1 MTNLAKYHARSPRY
15 ILRTEDNSLIRVAGP
30 FQTPWEESTS
40 IQNVSLT
47 GLAFVA
53 QADLCPSLGEVIKI
67 QFSPPALHQEQTQN
81 KQIACYAIVSRL
93 DRINQS
99 CFMVAVHFYK
109 MDMGHRVALAQ
120 SLTSNMKQAEEL
132 RQKHFSLLLP
142 QILFLTG
149 IGLLWIMFFYFQLT
163 YVRW

>member
-15 ILRTEDNSLIRVAGP
+15 ILNTEDTSLIRVAGP
-30 FQTPWEESTS
+30 YQTPWEESTS

-67 QFSPPALHQEQTQN
+67 QFTPPELNQKAA
-81 KQIACYAIVSRL
+81 KQIACHAIVTRL

-99 CFMVAVHFYK
+99 SYLVAVHFYK

-120 SLTSNMKQAEEL
+120 SLTAKMKQAEEI
-132 RQKHFSLLLP
+132 RQKHISVLIP
-142 QILFLTG
+142 QLLFLAA
-149 IGLLWIMFFYFQLT
+149 IGALWVIFFYFQIT
-163 YVRW
+163 YSRWPI